1 METSRTINIHKIV
14 FMIWAGFL
22 ICLLIS
28 QHTEIAAAV
37 LECSGY
43 VRLIEAGAL
52 IGILLEYIIISR
64 MMKQCSSRQIAL
76 AVFAIAFMIRI
87 VSIFFSEYTP
97 TNDFANYYEGACYFA
112 ENGFRGGLYE
122 PLDAYGIRAFAVQA
136 VINGFL
142 LRILSPTL
150 IGMQVLN
157 SIYTAGICVLIYVL
171 GKEIEPESGF
181 AGACI
186 YTFYPMGVLSVH
198 ITTNTHG
205 AAFFMLLGLYFF
217 ERAPKSVSAGKR
229 FWFIVMSAVCLVL
242 SNGYHPSV
250 IIVLCGL
257 VVYAA
262 GCEIEN
268 LLCQGRFYK
277 DLVISNI
284 RHFKGNLILTVLTLC
299 LYYILSSCTFTVIEQ
314 SGFRKYPDTNIYLM
328 KIVWGLNDEAYGAW
342 NKPDIAEIYSYPPK
356 EREDAC
362 IQMIKERLRDPKKV
376 IGLMMKKTQMVW
388 FGSDNYDYFYT
399 DGISAHYDRY
409 LQSFTD
415 QEILS
420 AIQKKRDAAYSCLWN
435 VSGANRLFIYC
446 IWILAVIGILALL
459 FKHGES
465 NLMYLAMYIP
475 LGWMA
480 FIMISEM
487 QSRYRYQS
495 MTIIILL
502 AGYGGHIIRRIC
514 EDAVE
519 RLKGYR

>member
-1 METSRTINIHKIV
+1 
-14 FMIWAGFL
+14 
-22 ICLLIS
+22 
-28 QHTEIAAAV
+28 
-37 LECSGY
+37 
-43 VRLIEAGAL
+43 
-52 IGILLEYIIISR
+52 
-64 MMKQCSSRQIAL
+64 
-76 AVFAIAFMIRI
+76 
-87 VSIFFSEYTP
+87 
-97 TNDFANYYEGACYFA
+97 
-112 ENGFRGGLYE
+112 
-122 PLDAYGIRAFAVQA
+122 
-136 VINGFL
+136 
-142 LRILSPTL
+142 
-150 IGMQVLN
+150 
-157 SIYTAGICVLIYVL
+157 
-171 GKEIEPESGF
+171 
-181 AGACI
+181 
-186 YTFYPMGVLSVH
+186 
-198 ITTNTHG
+198 
-205 AAFFMLLGLYFF
+205 
-217 ERAPKSVSAGKR
+217 
-229 FWFIVMSAVCLVL
+229 
-242 SNGYHPSV
+242 
-250 IIVLCGL
+250 
-257 VVYAA
+257 
-262 GCEIEN
+262 
-268 LLCQGRFYK
+268 
-277 DLVISNI
+277 
-284 RHFKGNLILTVLTLC
+284 
-299 LYYILSSCTFTVIEQ
+299 
-314 SGFRKYPDTNIYLM
+314 M

-399 DGISAHYDRY
+399 DGVSAHYGRY